1 MSTPPAGLNALRTVP
16 RPPAHPSPL
25 KDAFSAMSR
34 HANLVEQASRE
45 VVGDSL
51 DGGTDPT
58 VRALRDAK
66 VLRPAGDRGYRLHSR
81 LREFVLDLLQSHS
94 KYQHLTGIGP
104 MLAQISELWRTLQ
117 DLRDAREYD
126 DADDAAA
133 QMEMFAEDIN
143 EAMDR
148 NLRLLGMLL
157 NTRFGDV
164 RSLAAKD
171 RQNSF
176 YLRESKKLTHDLVQL
191 QRTLD
196 VIARDARERGLRQL
210 AGVLSSAV
218 LTHLPLWT
226 QTVSQFQTQIRQDL
240 FTLREIE
247 RKNVLLARAA
257 LLVRQNP
264 GWKGLPD
271 VALPEVL
278 APALLSPAVLGPPV
292 VLGQPPIQVQL
303 KVHMD
308 PQDNDLSIR
317 ELYQDEVSALPALAR
332 RPAPAPEKCP
342 PIALK
347 PPMAPTLPEST
358 PALRALARL
367 AKAAVE
373 RDLAHGE
380 TAGLGLSVMQWRRG
394 DAGAR
399 QIPARLWLPFAVT
412 ALRSYKFDVRLVKHE
427 PEDRFSYRFYDA
439 RVLPTVPA
447 RKEYATKLSRVKQRA
462 EASLAQ
468 TGAPHQTEAVR

>member
-1 MSTPPAGLNALRTVP
+1 
-16 RPPAHPSPL
+16 
-25 KDAFSAMSR
+25 MSR
-34 HANLVEQASRE
+34 HVSLVEQASRE
-45 VVGDSL
+45 VVGDAFE
-51 DGGTDPT
+51 GAADPAI
-58 VRALRDAK
+58 RALRDAK
-66 VLRPAGDRGYRLHSR
+66 VLRPAGERGYRLHSR

-104 MLAQISELWRTLQ
+104 MLVQISELWKTLQ
-117 DLRDAREYD
+117 DLREAREFD

-133 QMEMFAEDIN
+133 QMEVFAEDIN

-176 YLRESKKLTHDLVQL
+176 YLRESKKLTNDLAQL

-218 LTHLPLWT
+218 LTHLPTWT
-226 QTVSQFQTQIRQDL
+226 QTVSQFHTQIRQDL

-264 GWKGLPD
+264 GWKGLAD
-271 VALPEVL
+271 VALPEEL
-278 APALLSPAVLGPPV
+278 PPALLSPPVLGPPV
-292 VLGQPPIQVQL
+292 VLGQPPVQIQVTF
-303 KVHMD
+303 HMD
-308 PQDNDLSIR
+308 PQDNDLGIR
-317 ELYQDEVSALPALAR
+317 ELYQDEVGALPPLAR
-332 RPAPAPEKCP
+332 GPAPVPEKSAP
-342 PIALK
+342 VALK
-347 PPMAPTLPEST
+347 APMEPTQPEST

-367 AKAAVE
+367 AKAVTE
-373 RDLAHGE
+373 HDLAHGE
-380 TAGLGLSVMQWRRG
+380 TAAMGLSLMQWRRG

-412 ALRSYKFDVRLVKHE
+412 ALRSYKFEVRLVKHE

-439 RVLPTVPA
+439 RVFPTVPA
-447 RKEYATKLSRVKQRA
+447 RKEYAAKLSRVKQMV
-462 EASLAQ
+462 EA
-468 TGAPHQTEAVR
+468 APTPAVAPLLDQAPAG